1 MPLRIPRWVLALP
14 LVFAAHD
21 AFAYCVHND
30 LRERSITVLQEEHPE
45 RSREP
50 RKLDITLAPGKSQ
63 CCKFTN
69 LDCNPTGRE
78 DGVVGLK
85 IAIEGDP
92 TAQCGLP
99 GGRYKE
105 HQVSVTGIGTLR
117 IVANPRKSERTP
129 YVVRVYAR
137 DGKDLS
143 GPAGIAC
150 LKPAKE

>member
-1 MPLRIPRWVLALP
+1 VKTTYRSILGFTAALAA
-14 LVFAAHD
+14 FD
-21 AFAYCVHND
+21 ACAYCVHND
-30 LRERSITVLQEEHPE
+30 RRDRSISILQEEHPD
-45 RSREP
+45 RSREE
-50 RKLDITLAPGKSQ
+50 RKLNVTLAPGKSQ

-85 IAIEGDP
+85 IAVEGDA

-105 HQVSVTGIGTLR
+105 HQVNVTGIGTLR
-117 IVANPRKSERTP
+117 IVANPRKSERIP
-129 YVVRVYAR
+129 YVIRVYAR